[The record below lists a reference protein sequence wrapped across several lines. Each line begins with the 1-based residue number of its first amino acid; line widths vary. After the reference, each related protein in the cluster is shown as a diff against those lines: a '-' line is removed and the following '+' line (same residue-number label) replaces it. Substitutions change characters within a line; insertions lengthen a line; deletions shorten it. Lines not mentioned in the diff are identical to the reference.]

1 MAWAG
6 LKRHRKRTLATAVL
20 VLLAILHASGVW
32 SFAALHRV
40 DEALYDLRLRLTMPQ
55 TLDERIVI
63 IDIDERSLARLGQW
77 PWSRARVA
85 ALVLSL
91 IHI

>member
-63 IDIDERSLARLGQW
+63 IDIDERSLARVG
-77 PWSRARVA
+77 
-85 ALVLSL
+85 
-91 IHI
+91 